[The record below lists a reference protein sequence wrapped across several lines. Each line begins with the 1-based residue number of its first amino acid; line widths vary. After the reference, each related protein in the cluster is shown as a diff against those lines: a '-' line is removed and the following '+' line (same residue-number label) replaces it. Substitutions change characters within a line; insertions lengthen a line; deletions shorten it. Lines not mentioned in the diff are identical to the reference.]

1 MKKNF
6 INLKKLLIT
15 TVLIIT
21 VLTPVFGIN
30 ALFSRNGLSGENLKF
45 DINTLRLPPEL
56 QSITKS
62 STQKLDSDKMIFDED
77 LNQYLKD
84 ITFEQNP
91 EEKVKVIILFEDAV
105 DKSGRIN
112 LINSVL
118 DSYEIIANYD
128 IIPGIY
134 LSCDPNELILK
145 ADQLKEV
152 SSLQKIYK
160 SKLYTLDS
168 ATNPKSS
175 ALDSAS
181 YPNWWIPAIDAE
193 SLAYDGSG
201 VRVAVIDSG
210 IYDHPDLNLILSRN
224 FVSGESQFA
233 INDTNG
239 HGTHCGG
246 IIGSDGSSSGGEYR
260 GVAPG
265 VSLINARAG
274 NAGGSLEEGDI
285 INAIDWCVLP
295 TGSGGAEADIISM
308 SFGGGYPD
316 PSEAF
321 TKAIES
327 AAQNYGVILVSSAGN
342 SGPDYFTGGSPA
354 SGSYIISVGA
364 SDSDNEL
371 ASFSSWGP
379 TYSYIGFPDVLAP
392 GVDIISTEAP
402 NTVISDEQRHKQE
415 FFDYSGN
422 ADYIPL
428 SGTSMAC
435 PMVAGA
441 IAILKDAY
449 PSINPGTA
457 RIALLEGATKL
468 ADHNFLKYGSGII
481 NVSKSLEILNQNI
494 IQRGNVNNISKFFPD
509 EIPLKPY
516 DLLHFPG
523 DHQTFN
529 LTLLSGIANTYDIN
543 IPPDIGGLSV
553 SLDKSQVSFTNVSVG
568 FISLDIKIN
577 KDAAP
582 GIRTFGLNVTSGS
595 TLYDSIEISINV
607 KLPEY
612 KILMESYH
620 GLNDWLPELSFY
632 QMRFYD
638 AMDSLSELN
647 ISIDYGAEYWTP
659 YYNKDTDNSIL
670 TEEKLAQYDL
680 IVLQNPILPFS
691 PLEMDNIKD
700 YFDVGGNI
708 FFLGT
713 RYQDLCS
720 ENLNE
725 LFNHLQLGLQINEE
739 NIDYTNWLG
748 IGFQTNTGSVTG
760 LNSTAIFNGV
770 DKFAWSYGNTFTTLG
785 NIDSIASIGDKTVA
799 AAYDESSPEKGKFV
813 AFGDLHWLTN
823 SFTEANY
830 QQDHTNLLTNLM
842 GYFFGQEEI
851 SIKLALNTEWT
862 SNPQINFSVYVKDQ
876 ITDIPIASSILNS
889 NLTLT
894 IENDGYSENIILNSP
909 SNGIA
914 INYTYS
920 LPNPSDKPYVIT
932 VNLTLGSEIYS
943 KTTKIL
949 YYDVNKMPQINLL
962 TMTSAVSRNGSP
974 LSIMAQLDKA
984 NYDVTA
990 YLSLYS
996 FGVDYYDPL
1005 YLFTHPL
1012 YNSRKTLN
1020 KTLNNFNNVP
1030 PSTMY
1035 TTSYTPTMNDP
1046 AGFAVIYILPK
1057 NLTSNYYNPFSQ
1069 RYKSSI
1075 LNSFPEFDEFNSTF
1089 TIDDSIERTFDQSI
1103 GYMYPVTQG
1112 DAINF
1117 KVDTYDSVL
1126 YEDQD
1131 NSNMRV
1137 FVNFF
1142 IATIAQFGGDN
1153 YIMPIFPS
1161 VFPLTE
1167 LSYQSGSDI
1176 HQGTYTIPYNVQYS
1190 TISGLNSISTETDFD
1205 QFSTEGYLAVLW
1217 ITVIDSDGGTNVFII
1232 LLNILPGPVPFD
1244 LIFALIIAV
1253 IIILSV
1259 LIVLMLVLRKMK
1271 KSRKLHAEAPHEY
1284 YQPYTPQEYQPSG
1297 DQDTTTPIYQRSLG
1311 FCPYC
1316 GFKLGTL
1323 KNFCPNCGKTL
1334 QVKD

>member
-1 MKKNF
+1 MKKNI
-6 INLKKLLIT
+6 INLKKLLFT

-30 ALFSRNGLSGENLKF
+30 AFFSQNGLSKENLKF
-45 DINTLRLPPEL
+45 DINTLNLPSEL
-56 QSITKS
+56 QPISKS
-62 STQKLDSDKMIFDED
+62 SAQKLDSDKSILDED

-84 ITFEQNP
+84 ITFGQNP
-91 EEKVKVIILFEDAV
+91 EEDVRVIFLFDDAV
-105 DKSGRIN
+105 DKSERFN
-112 LINSVL
+112 TVNSVL
-118 DSYEIIANYD
+118 DNYKIIANYD

-134 LSCDPNELILK
+134 LSCDPNELISKVDRLN
-145 ADQLKEV
+145 EV
-152 SSLQKIYK
+152 SSLKRIYK
-160 SKLYTLDS
+160 SKIYMLDS
-168 ATNPKSS
+168 VVNPKSN
-175 ALDSAS
+175 ALDSAN

-193 SLAYDGSG
+193 NLIYDGSG

-224 FVSGESQFA
+224 FVFGESQFE

-274 NAGGSLEEGDI
+274 NAAGSLEEGDI

-402 NTVISDEQRHKQE
+402 NSVISDEQRHKQE
-415 FFDYSGN
+415 FFDYSGS

-428 SGTSMAC
+428 SGTSMSC

-441 IAILKDAY
+441 LAILKDAY
-449 PSINPGTA
+449 PAINPGTA
-457 RIALLEGATKL
+457 RIALLEGATRL
-468 ADHNFLKYGSGII
+468 TDHNFLKYGAGII
-481 NVSKSLEILNQNI
+481 NVSKSLEILNQI
-494 IQRGNVNNISKFFPD
+494 SIEKGNVNNISKLFPD

-516 DLLHFPG
+516 DLIHFPG
-523 DHQTFN
+523 DHQIFN

-543 IPPDIGGLSV
+543 IPSKVEGLSV

-568 FISLDIKIN
+568 FVSLDIKIN
-577 KDAAP
+577 KDAKP
-582 GIRTFGLNVTSGS
+582 GIRTFVLNVTSGS
-595 TLYDSIEISINV
+595 TLYDSVEISINV

-638 AMDSLSELN
+638 AMDYLSELN

-659 YYNKDTDNSIL
+659 NYNKDTDNSIL

-680 IVLQNPILPFS
+680 IVIQNPILPYS
-691 PLEMDNIKD
+691 PLEMNNIKD
-700 YFDVGGNI
+700 YFDTGGNI
-708 FFLGT
+708 LFLGT

-725 LFNHLQLGLQINEE
+725 LFNHLQLGLQVNEE
-739 NIDYTNWLG
+739 NIDYTTWIG
-748 IGFQTNTGSVTG
+748 IGFQTTTGSVTG
-760 LNSTAIFNGV
+760 LNSSVIFNGV
-770 DKFAWSYGNTFTTLG
+770 DKFAWSYGNTFSTFG
-785 NIDSIASIGDKTVA
+785 NVSSIASIGDRTVA
-799 AAYDESSPEKGKFV
+799 AVYDESIPSKGKFV
-813 AFGDLHWLTN
+813 AFGDLHWLSN
-823 SFTEANY
+823 SFTESNY
-830 QQDHTNLLTNLM
+830 HLDHTNLLTNLM
-842 GYFFGQEEI
+842 GYFFGLEDI
-851 SIKLALNTEWT
+851 SIKLALNDYWI

-876 ITDIPIASSILNS
+876 ITDLPIASSILNS

-894 IENDGYSENIILNSP
+894 VENDGYLETIVLNSP

-914 INYTYS
+914 LNYTYS
-920 LPNPSDKPYVIT
+920 LPNPSDKPYLIT

-943 KTTKIL
+943 ETTKIL
-949 YYDVNKMPQINLL
+949 YYDTSKMPQINSL
-962 TMTSAVSRNGSP
+962 TMNSPVWRNGSP
-974 LSIMAQLDKA
+974 LSITAQLDEA

-990 YLSLYS
+990 YMSLYS

-1005 YLFTHPL
+1005 YLFTHPI

-1020 KTLNNFNNVP
+1020 KTLDNFNNVP
-1030 PSTMY
+1030 PSTTY
-1035 TTSYTPTMNDP
+1035 TTSYSPTMSDP
-1046 AGFAVIYILPK
+1046 AGFTVIYILPQ

-1069 RYKSSI
+1069 RVRSSI
-1075 LNSFPEFDEFNSTF
+1075 LNEPPEFDEFNSTF
-1089 TIDDSIERTFDQSI
+1089 TTDKYGEITFDESI
-1103 GYMYPVTQG
+1103 GYMYSVKQG
-1112 DAINF
+1112 DTIDF
-1117 KVDTYDSVL
+1117 KIDSYDSVL

-1131 NSNMRV
+1131 SSNMRV

-1142 IATIAQFGGDN
+1142 ICTIAQIGVDS
-1153 YIMPIFPS
+1153 YILPIFPN

-1167 LSYQSGSDI
+1167 LTYQATSNT
-1176 HQGTYTIPYNVQYS
+1176 HQGTYVIPYDIPYS
-1190 TISGLNSISTETDFD
+1190 TISGIKLISTVTDFN
-1205 QFSTEGYLAVLW
+1205 QMTYEGYLAVIW
-1217 ITVIDSDGGTNVFII
+1217 ITVIDSDGGSNQFII
-1232 LLNILPGPVPFD
+1232 PLNIQPGPGPFPF
-1244 LIFALIIAV
+1244 LALIIALMV
-1253 IIILSV
+1253 IVITSILLIIL
-1259 LIVLMLVLRKMK
+1259 LRKRK
-1271 KSRKLHAEAPHEY
+1271 KSRLKKVSTEAPDEY
-1284 YQPYTPQEYQPSG
+1284 YQPYTPQEYTPYQPSV
-1297 DQDTTTPIYQRSLG
+1297 Y
-1311 FCPYC
+1311 CPYC
-1316 GFKLGTL
+1316 GFKLGTFR
-1323 KNFCPNCGKTL
+1323 NFCPNCGKSL
-1334 QVKD
+1334 QFKD

>member
-6 INLKKLLIT
+6 INLKKILIT

-30 ALFSRNGLSGENLKF
+30 AFFSQNRLSGENLKF
-45 DINTLRLPPEL
+45 DINTLNLPSEL
-56 QSITKS
+56 QSISKS
-62 STQKLDSDKMIFDED
+62 SIQNLDSDKSIFDED
-77 LNQYLKD
+77 LNQYLKAK
-84 ITFEQNP
+84 TFEQNP
-91 EEKVKVIILFEDAV
+91 EEKVKIIILFDDRT
-105 DKSGRIN
+105 DKLGRIN
-112 LINSVL
+112 AINSVL
-118 DSYEIIANYD
+118 DNYEMIANYD

-134 LSCDPNELILK
+134 LSCDPNELISK

-168 ATNPKSS
+168 TANLKSS
-175 ALDSAS
+175 ALDSGN

-193 SLAYDGSG
+193 NLVYDGSG

-210 IYDHPDLNLILSRN
+210 IYDHPNLNLILSRN
-224 FVSGESQFA
+224 FVYGESQFE

-239 HGTHCGG
+239 HGTHCAG
-246 IIGSDGSSSGGEYR
+246 IIGGDGSSSGGEYR

-274 NAGGSLEEGDI
+274 NAAGYLEEGDI
-285 INAIDWCVLP
+285 ISAINWSVHP
-295 TGSGGAEADIISM
+295 AGADADIISM
-308 SFGGGYPD
+308 SFGGGFPD
-316 PSEAF
+316 PNEPF

-342 SGPDYFTGGSPA
+342 SGPDYLTGGSPA

-402 NTVISDEQRHKQE
+402 NTVISDEQRYKQE

-441 IAILKDAY
+441 LAILKDAY
-449 PSINPGTA
+449 PTINPGTA

-468 ADHNFLKYGSGII
+468 AEHNFLKYGAGII
-481 NVSKSLEILNQNI
+481 NVSKSLEILNQI
-494 IQRGNVNNISKFFPD
+494 SIERGNVNNITKIFPD

-529 LTLLSGIANTYDIN
+529 LTLLAGIGITYDIN
-543 IPPDIGGLSV
+543 IPSDIEGLSV
-553 SLDKSQVSFTNVSVG
+553 SLDKPQILFTNVSVG
-568 FISLDIKIN
+568 FITLDIKIN
-577 KDAAP
+577 MDAEP
-582 GIRTFGLNVTSGS
+582 GIRTFELNVTSGS

-620 GLNDWLPELSFY
+620 GLNDWFPELSFY

-638 AMDSLSELN
+638 AMDYLSELN
-647 ISIDYGAEYWTP
+647 ISIDYGAEYWMP
-659 YYNKDTDNSIL
+659 YYNKDTDNTLL

-691 PLEMDNIKD
+691 PLEMNNIKD
-700 YFDVGGNI
+700 YFDNGGNI
-708 FFLGT
+708 LFLGT

-739 NIDYTNWLG
+739 NIDYTTWLG
-748 IGFQTNTGSVTG
+748 IGFQTNMGSVTN
-760 LNSTAIFNGV
+760 LNSSVIFDEV

-785 NIDSIASIGDKTVA
+785 NIDSIASIGDRTVA
-799 AAYDESSPEKGKFV
+799 AAYDESSPGKGKFV

-823 SFTEANY
+823 SFTESNY

-842 GYFFGQEEI
+842 GDFFGQEDI
-851 SIKLALNTEWT
+851 SIKLALNSEWT

-876 ITDIPIASSILNS
+876 IADIPIASIILNS

-894 IENDGYSENIILNSP
+894 VENDGYLEKIALNSL
-909 SNGIA
+909 SDGIA
-914 INYTYS
+914 VNYTYS
-920 LPNPSDKPYVIT
+920 LPKSSDKPYVIT
-932 VNLTLGSEIYS
+932 LNLTLGSKVYS
-943 KTTKIL
+943 KTTKVL
-949 YYDVNKMPQINLL
+949 YYDINKMPQINSLS
-962 TMTSAVSRNGSP
+962 MDNSVFRDGSP
-974 LSIMAQLDKA
+974 LSITAQLDQA

-996 FGVDYYDPL
+996 YGVDYYDTFY
-1005 YLFTHPL
+1005 YLTHPL

-1020 KTLNNFNNVP
+1020 KTLNNFNNNP
-1030 PSTMY
+1030 PTTY

-1046 AGFAVIYILPK
+1046 AGFAIIYIVPK
-1057 NLTSNYYNPFSQ
+1057 NTTSNYYNPFSQ

-1075 LNSFPEFDEFNSTF
+1075 LNSPPEFDEFNSTF
-1089 TIDDSIERTFDQSI
+1089 TIDDSIEITFDESTS
-1103 GYMYPVTQG
+1103 YMYQVTQG
-1112 DAINF
+1112 DLINF
-1117 KVDTYDSVL
+1117 RVDTYDSVF

-1131 NSNMRV
+1131 SSNMHV

-1142 IATIAQFGGDN
+1142 MCTVVQFGGDN
-1153 YIMPIFPS
+1153 YIILIFPN

-1167 LSYQSGSDI
+1167 LSYQSASDT
-1176 HQGTYTIPYNVQYS
+1176 HHGTFEIPYNVQYS
-1190 TISGLNSISTETDFD
+1190 TISGIKSISTETNFD
-1205 QFSTEGYLAVLW
+1205 QYTYEGYLAVLW

-1232 LLNILPGPVPFD
+1232 ALDIQPGPVPFD
-1244 LIFALIIAV
+1244 LVFALVIAV
-1253 IIILSV
+1253 IVIVSV

-1271 KSRKLHAEAPHEY
+1271 KSRKVSKEAPHEY
-1284 YQPYTPQEYQPSG
+1284 YQPYTPQEYKPYQPSG
-1297 DQDTTTPIYQRSLG
+1297 DQDTITPIYQRSLG

-1316 GFKLGTL
+1316 GYKLGTL
-1323 KNFCPNCGKTL
+1323 KNFCPNCGKPL
-1334 QVKD
+1334 QFKD